1 MIETFITEAYGLHR
15 QGKPQEALAC
25 MNQALAL
32 HPRDPRGL
40 NTRSMIL
47 QSLERHQEALADVEA
62 ALAIKPDFPDAINN
76 RGIHYARVGEFE
88 SALAC
93 YDRSLTLEPAQPHA
107 RYNRATARLAS
118 GDWLGGFRDFES
130 RWAVFP
136 AEASRRNRLKP
147 LWLGERDVA
156 GKTLLLHH
164 EQGYGDT
171 LQFCR
176 YAQLVLRVG
185 ARVIVAVPSALRR
198 LMTTLPGQPTIVA
211 EGDPIPEH
219 DYCCSLMSLPYVFST
234 TPGSVPA
241 EVPYLR
247 AEPQAAQSWRDRLGP
262 ASRLRIGLVWSGRRY
277 SPINYPRDMTL
288 EQLQPLLELDAEF
301 VCLQQQLWDAE
312 RVVLAATPSVIRHG
326 DVFEDFAD
334 TAALVDGLDL
344 VITVDTAIAHLAGAL
359 GKPVWLMNRFASCW
373 RWLQKGVD
381 SPWYPSMRLFR
392 QPASG
397 DWGSVVRE
405 IVAAAARLIERQ
417 RAARSGHAGRSGDPS
432 ADPPNPAD
440 PKALLTQLNT
450 ALAEHHRG
458 ALEQALEGY
467 RQVLQVEPLQP
478 EALHLQGIAL
488 AQLGRN
494 EAALDCLSFL
504 LRLEPENAAVHNHH
518 GNALAGL
525 ARTTEALE
533 SYERALELDP
543 AFVDALYNRGCM
555 LAALGRHQEAARG
568 YEAALALDPRHARA
582 HNNLGSALHELGQY
596 TAALEHQE
604 EAVRLDPHFIDA
616 RVNAANALRRLGR
629 YPEALA
635 HTERALE
642 GRPERA
648 QAHSCHGATLA
659 ALGRYDEALQHY
671 RRALEL
677 EPTLAEA
684 TWNEALAL
692 LSRGELREGWTRYEA
707 RWQVKSLQLP
717 PYCNDR
723 TPWLGRESIEGKVI
737 LLHAEQG
744 YGDSIQFCRYA
755 PLVAARGARVVLGVP
770 GALRKLMLTLDGVEE
785 VVAQTPLPVFDCHC
799 PLLSLPLALGTRLD
813 TIPAT
818 VPYLRGDPAAREV
831 WNGRLGRRAAPRVG
845 LVWSGRPTHTN
856 DANRSVALKEL
867 LPLTGCEAQ
876 WVSLQKDIR
885 ASDVPAVAGM
895 RDLQRFGEELTDFA
909 DAAALLSEL
918 DLLITVDTAMAHLAG
933 ALGIPVWVLLPHVA
947 DWRWLQER
955 EDSPWYPTA
964 RLFRQPVAG
973 DWGSVIERTAA
984 ELRSFIGRSVGTR
997 VSADFPETPL
1007 AKRA

>member
-1 MIETFITEAYGLHR
+1 MEKLIAAAYDLHR
-15 QGKPQEALAC
+15 QGKPQEALTR

-32 HPRDPRGL
+32 HPRDPYGL
-40 NTRSMIL
+40 NARGMIL
-47 QSLERHQEALADVEA
+47 DSLGRHAQALADVEA
-62 ALAIKPDFPDAINN
+62 ALAIKPGFPDALTN
-76 RGIHYARVGEFE
+76 RGIHYARVGELE

-93 YDRSLTLEPAQPHA
+93 YDRSLTIEPAQPHA
-107 RYNRATARLAS
+107 RYNRATALLAS
-118 GDWLGGFRDFES
+118 GDWLRGFRDFES

-136 AEASRRNRLKP
+136 AETARRNRLEP

-176 YAQLVLRVG
+176 YALLVLRLG
-185 ARVIVAVPSALRR
+185 ARVILAVPSALRR

-219 DYCCSLMSLPYVFST
+219 DYCCSLMSLPHVFST
-234 TPGSVPA
+234 TPRSVPA

-247 AEPQAAQSWRDRLGP
+247 AEPEAAQSWRERLGP

-277 SPINYPRDMTL
+277 PPINYPRDMTL

-312 RVVLAATPSVIRHG
+312 RAVLAAMPSVIRQG

-334 TAALVDGLDL
+334 TAALVDSLDL
-344 VITVDTAIAHLAGAL
+344 VITVDTSIAHLAGAL

-381 SPWYPSMRLFR
+381 SPWYPNMRLFR
-392 QPASG
+392 QPAPG
-397 DWGSVVRE
+397 DWEAVVRE
-405 IVAAAARLIERQ
+405 IVTAAVRLIERQ
-417 RAARSGHAGRSGDPS
+417 KAARLGDP
-432 ADPPNPAD
+432 
-440 PKALLTQLNT
+440 KGLLAQLNT
-450 ALAEHHRG
+450 ALAEHHGG
-458 ALEQALEGY
+458 ALERALEGY
-467 RQVLQVEPLQP
+467 RRVLQVEPLQP

-494 EAALDCLSFL
+494 EAALDCLSLL
-504 LRLEPENAAVHNHH
+504 LRLEPANAAVHNHH

-525 ARTTEALE
+525 ARTVQALE

-555 LAALGRHQEAARG
+555 LAALDRHQDAVYS
-568 YEAALALDPRHARA
+568 YEAALARDPRHARA

-604 EAVRLDPHFIDA
+604 EAVRLDTHFIDA
-616 RVNAANALRRLGR
+616 RVNAANTLRRLGR
-629 YPEALA
+629 YAQALA
-635 HTERALE
+635 HTEQALE
-642 GRPERA
+642 TRPDRA

-659 ALGRYDEALQHY
+659 ALGRYDAALQHY

-677 EPTLAEA
+677 EPNLAEA
-684 TWNEALAL
+684 TWNEGLAL
-692 LSRGELREGWTRYEA
+692 LSRGQLREGWTRYEA
-707 RWQVKSLQLP
+707 RWQVKSLRLT

-723 TPWLGRESIEGKVI
+723 PWLGSESIEGKVV

-755 PLVAARGARVVLGVP
+755 PLVTAQGARVVLGVP

-785 VVAQTPLPVFDCHC
+785 VVAQTPLPAFDCHC
-799 PLLSLPLALGTRLD
+799 PLLSLPMALGTRLD

-818 VPYLRGDPAAREV
+818 VAYLRGDPATREV
-831 WNGRLGRRAAPRVG
+831 WNARLGRRAAPRVG

-856 DANRSVALKEL
+856 DANRSVPLRDL

-885 ASDVPAVAGM
+885 ASDVPAVAGL

-933 ALGIPVWVLLPHVA
+933 ALGIPVWILLPHVA

-955 EDSPWYPTA
+955 ADSPWYPTA
-964 RLFRQPVAG
+964 RLFRQPQPG
-973 DWGSVIERTAA
+973 EWGSVIERVAA
-984 ELRSFIGRSVGTR
+984 ELRSFIRGPRAQPTQLASAALALSMAASCADCGRTHDHRR
-997 VSADFPETPL
+997 VIVL
-1007 AKRA
+1007 